1 MRIVNPAEIEYVRNK
16 RDGFCMW
23 GIIKQDGCSGGLDV
37 HHIDTRGS
45 GGDDVR
51 ENLITLCRK
60 HHDQAGAHRITPD
73 ELKAILTKLFGYRY

>member
-1 MRIVNPAEIEYVRNK
+1 VRIVNPKEIEYVRYK
-16 RDGFCMW
+16 RDGVCLW
-23 GIIKQDGCSGGLDV
+23 GLIKRDGCSGGLDV

-60 HHDQAGAHRITPD
+60 HHNQAGAHRITPD
-73 ELKAILTKLFGYRY
+73 ELRTVLTKWYGYKY